1 MTGNPP
7 DSVGHQHG
15 ALPHPVLKW
24 PTHCFVHRKVLTL
37 FSRAESGTTRP
48 NPVWKRIHDDLS
60 SRIYSGEFTEGFP
73 GEVQLAEEYGVS
85 RGTVRQALRPLR
97 EAGIIISHRG
107 RAPQVQ
113 TTDPWTSSGPVHSL
127 LPPLEGDISRGTTH
141 TTVQRAELNKE
152 AAAHLGV
159 ESDTAL
165 LHLAWTY
172 HPDGPPISLGHS
184 WIPLRYAEPL
194 TDLDFTHTSVYR
206 ELSVVCGISVDGG
219 RETLRAVAADAEEAA
234 ALECEPGT
242 PLLAYTRIS
251 ASGDTP
257 VEYRTGSMLGS
268 AISVTHRF

>member
-1 MTGNPP
+1 MPLSECSLTCI
-7 DSVGHQHG
+7 
-15 ALPHPVLKW
+15 A
-24 PTHCFVHRKVLTL
+24 HRKVQTL
-37 FSRAESGTTRP
+37 FTSAESGTTRP

-60 SRIYSGEFTEGFP
+60 SRIYSGEFTDGFP

-97 EAGIIISHRG
+97 DAGIIISHRG

-127 LPPLEGDISRGTTH
+127 LPPLEGDISLGVTQTTI
-141 TTVQRAELNKE
+141 QRAEVNKE
-152 AAAHLGV
+152 AASHLGV

-219 RETLRAVAADAEEAA
+219 TETLRAVAAGADEAD
-234 ALECEPGT
+234 ALECEVGS

-257 VEYRTGSMLGS
+257 VEYRTGSLLGS